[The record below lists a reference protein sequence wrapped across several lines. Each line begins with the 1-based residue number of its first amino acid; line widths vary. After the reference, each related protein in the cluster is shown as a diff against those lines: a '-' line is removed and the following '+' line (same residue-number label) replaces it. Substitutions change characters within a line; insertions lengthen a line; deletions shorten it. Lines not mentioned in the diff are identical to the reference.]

1 MVIKG
6 SAMATTYVSKLAES
20 FRLSKYTIGF
30 IIVAII
36 SVLPET
42 FVAINSA
49 IKGISSFGLG
59 VLFGGNVADLTLVF
73 TILVLYAG
81 KGLKVESKILK
92 NHVVYPFILLL
103 PLILGLDGYY
113 SRVEGITL
121 IIVGAIFYYITL
133 RNGTRSA
140 VSLNHGNNKNKNFWM
155 LLFSMAILLV
165 GAYFIVTSATS
176 LATMIGIS
184 PIIIGML
191 VVGLGTTIPEL
202 FFSLKSIKR
211 NNNSLAIGDIL
222 GTVLADATIVV
233 GILALIN
240 PFSFSQEIIYVTG
253 SFMLTASLILFKFM
267 RSGRML
273 NRLEAF
279 MLLLFWL
286 VFIATEFLASIFLI

>member
-1 MVIKG
+1 
-6 SAMATTYVSKLAES
+6 MATTYVSKLAES

-133 RNGTRSA
+133 RNGTR
-140 VSLNHGNNKNKNFWM
+140 
-155 LLFSMAILLV
+155 
-165 GAYFIVTSATS
+165 
-176 LATMIGIS
+176 
-184 PIIIGML
+184 
-191 VVGLGTTIPEL
+191 
-202 FFSLKSIKR
+202 
-211 NNNSLAIGDIL
+211 
-222 GTVLADATIVV
+222 
-233 GILALIN
+233 
-240 PFSFSQEIIYVTG
+240 
-253 SFMLTASLILFKFM
+253 
-267 RSGRML
+267 
-273 NRLEAF
+273 
-279 MLLLFWL
+279 
-286 VFIATEFLASIFLI
+286 